1 MKIKTLILLSTLFC
15 PIAFADADIKNNGDT
30 IQLKTNKIQWL
41 KKPFLDF
48 TNEDLE
54 GQNRNALAMF
64 VANEQG
70 IITQVELKNS
80 TGLLA
85 LDQKII
91 RALKTARIQPY
102 KKNDENVSIFIQLP
116 LTLNLRE
123 IHDGQSYPSS
133 EYPLCK
139 IKLSSEIEKSYKKG
153 LKVPFQYLNFPNTL
167 LFPAKHLGYFDN
179 NQVKISLK
187 IAKNKTVYP
196 DIKVI
201 KSTGSYYIDYK
212 LKLLLE
218 SRLVKTQNDLIPF
231 LKITTTD
238 QIELDISDCE
248 KTINNLK

>member
-1 MKIKTLILLSTLFC
+1 MKIKILILLSSMLC
-15 PIAFADADIKNNGDT
+15 PITFADADIQSTQTAST
-30 IQLKTNKIQWL
+30 IKTNEVQWI
-41 KKPFLDF
+41 KKPSLDF

-54 GQNRNALAMF
+54 GKNRYATVFLS
-64 VANEQG
+64 ANEQG
-70 IITQVELKNS
+70 IIHQVNIVNS
-80 TGLLA
+80 TGLEQ
-85 LDQKII
+85 LDRKII
-91 RALKTARIQPY
+91 QAVKLAKVQPY
-102 KKNDENVSIFIQLP
+102 TENGEIHSFTAVLP
-116 LTLNLRE
+116 LTLYLDE
-123 IHDGQSYPSS
+123 IPDGQSYPSS

-139 IKLSSEIEKSYKKG
+139 IKLSSEIEQSYKKG

-218 SRLVKTQNDLIPF
+218 SRLVKTQNALIPF
-231 LKITTTD
+231 LKTTTTD
-238 QIELDISDCE
+238 QIGLDISDCE
-248 KTINNLK
+248 KIINNLK